1 MDAHMI
7 AGGGVLGIVVWVLA
21 KVGKALIKIA
31 EVLAAAAA
39 VVFAVWLLVKVG
51 AWAIRQAFTRWR
63 TSLTVLVVAG
73 WWHWWGWL
81 SLVLTVGAIA
91 AMLTGWRLLALASFD
106 AWAGRY
112 LRAWWLRWT
121 VYAPRLPDWLHACGL
136 GIKQDAVPV
145 VVALAPLRRTIGRG
159 RRPVRAQLPMVLG
172 VRSGASWDEVRVRLV
187 PGQKPEDFDE
197 AARAL
202 ASARGVARC
211 QVRELS
217 PNVVSIDFQ
226 RRDLLVHPVT
236 CRDLTTLAPIPG
248 GAIDLRRVWAG
259 RTEYGQD
266 WHVPLA
272 AGHTLTAGATGAGKN
287 SVMWCPLVSIAPAIR
302 DGWVRVS
309 GIDPKGMELAYGRR
323 IFHRYAVTG
332 TDALEVLDDL
342 VSAMDARKSE
352 FAGRVRSVPISPE
365 HPLELLEFD
374 EIGALTKYT
383 DRKTR
388 EAITERVALLTTQGR
403 ALGFIVR
410 GYVQEPTKDT
420 VPVRDLFPRRICLRV
435 SANPTSGWSS
445 GTKPT
450 SGVRGP
456 TGSPKPTPGSATSSV
471 KASANPC
478 ASAPAGFPTR
488 RSNTSKPSSPAP
500 AHMTPRYWPA
510 LPLPLDRLTEARHD
524 HPHSHQRR
532 EFRPGRGHARR
543 TPGRPRSTRT
553 RVTDR
558 DHQLRPL
565 DGHRTAARQHCARH
579 CG

>member
-1 MDAHMI
+1 MDAQMIAAVI

-21 KVGKALIKIA
+21 KFGKALIKIA
-31 EVLAAAAA
+31 EALVAAAA
-39 VVFAVWLLVKVG
+39 VFFAMWLMIKAVL
-51 AWAIRQAFTRWR
+51 WALRQTVTHWR
-63 TSLTVLVVAG
+63 TSLTVVGALA
-73 WWHWWGWL
+73 WWTWWGWE
-81 SLVLTVGAIA
+81 SLTLTLGLVVGALA
-91 AMLTGWRLLALASFD
+91 GWRLLDLVSFD

-121 VYAPRLPDWLHACGL
+121 VYSAKLPDWLHACGL
-136 GIKQDAVPV
+136 GIKQNVAPV
-145 VVALAPLRRTIGRG
+145 VVALTPLGRTLGRT
-159 RRPVRAQLPMVLG
+159 RRPVRAQLPTVLG

-187 PGQKPEDFDE
+187 PGQKPEDFDD

-202 ASARGVARC
+202 ASARGVTRC

-226 RRDLLVHPVT
+226 RRNLLADPVT
-236 CRDLTTLAPIPG
+236 CQDLTELAGLGG
-248 GAIDLRRVWAG
+248 GAVDLRRVWAG

-272 AGHTLTAGATGAGKN
+272 GGHTLVAGASGAGKN

-309 GIDPKGMELAYGRR
+309 GIDPKGMELAYGRG

-332 TDALEVLDDL
+332 GEALAVLDEL
-342 VSAMDARKSE
+342 ISAMDARKAE
-352 FAGRVRSVPISPE
+352 FAGRVRVVPISPE

-403 ALGFIVR
+403 ALGFTVR

-435 SANPTSGWSS
+435 SAKSHVGMVLGDQAYERGAWANRITEAEAGTGYVFGEGLREPLRIRAGWVPDEAIKHLETFITNPAAQNAAVLSL
-445 GTKPT
+445 
-450 SGVRGP
+450 
-456 TGSPKPTPGSATSSV
+456 TGSPHGG
-471 KASANPC
+471 
-478 ASAPAGFPTR
+478 PA
-488 RSNTSKPSSPAP
+488 
-500 AHMTPRYWPA
+500 
-510 LPLPLDRLTEARHD
+510 
-524 HPHSHQRR
+524 
-532 EFRPGRGHARR
+532 
-543 TPGRPRSTRT
+543 
-553 RVTDR
+553 
-558 DHQLRPL
+558 
-565 DGHRTAARQHCARH
+565 
-579 CG
+579 